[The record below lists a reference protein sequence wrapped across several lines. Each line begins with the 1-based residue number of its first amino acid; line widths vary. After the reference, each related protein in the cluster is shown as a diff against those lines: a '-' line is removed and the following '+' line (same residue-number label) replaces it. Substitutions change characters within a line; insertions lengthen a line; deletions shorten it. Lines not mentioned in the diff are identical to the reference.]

1 MPMMTELHRD
11 GKEVLT
17 WFNHSEEVPRWSW
30 WHVGKIMDAMKE
42 ECPDEEVSITTA
54 YNPQILTFG
63 YIEHTFTMG
72 HTFIVPELAIYADG
86 VATKKVTFQI
96 KKGDVYTSW
105 RTVN

>member
-17 WFNHSEEVPRWSW
+17 WFNHSDEVPRWSW

-42 ECPDEEVSITTA
+42 ERPDQEVVITTRD
-54 YNPQILTFG
+54 YTQM
-63 YIEHTFTMG
+63 IEHIFTMA
-72 HTFIVPELAIYADG
+72 HTYTAPELALYADG
-86 VATKKVTFQI
+86 DATKKVTFQI

-105 RTVN
+105 RTLN

>member
-17 WFNHSEEVPRWSW
+17 WFNHSEKVPRWSW

-42 ECPDEEVSITTA
+42 ECPDEEVSIVAGDYT
-54 YNPQILTFG
+54 QML
-63 YIEHTFTMG
+63 EHTFIMA
-72 HTFIVPELAIYADG
+72 HTYTAPELAIYADG
-86 VATKKVTFQI
+86 YATKKVTFQI

-105 RTVN
+105 RTMN